1 MELRDAS
8 MHGVVLALVISKKN
22 QFIQHPLFGSSL
34 ISYFLTTM
42 ISLIRGYSD
51 DMSMLNFTLT

>member
-1 MELRDAS
+1 